1 MKKLIFAILVL
12 FSMTSMAQLAATK
25 SEIIAKY
32 GYNYE
37 SGIADDGSPYIYYE
51 REMETSQS
59 GAYTQIRAMYFFTT
73 EEGDVLCYMWKVF
86 EPDTETNSNVL
97 YYNNQYVKIG
107 NMKWKDYR
115 TGVVYSMDVNDG
127 LCIITAWLETND

>member
-73 EEGDVLCYMWKVF
+73 EEGDILCYMWKVF
-86 EPDTETNSNVL
+86 EPDTETNYNVA
-97 YYNNQYVKIG
+97 YYNGQYVKIG
-107 NMKWKDYR
+107 SMKWKDYR
-115 TGVVYSMDVNDG
+115 TGVVYSIHVAEG
-127 LCIITAWLETND
+127 LCVITAWLETND